1 VSRSGVER
9 LTWALLL
16 AGSVALVAASAYRAA
31 TFPFTHDESLSFA
44 IFTWE
49 PRWRTT
55 ANHHPLNTVLMQA
68 CHAVFGD
75 APLSLR
81 TPNLL
86 ALALYLGS
94 VLALLRRV
102 AHPLTRFAGFAL
114 LALNPF
120 VLDFFFLAR
129 GYGLAL
135 AFLMLALALLEPRT
149 AALSAI
155 AAAVAVVANY
165 AFLNAF
171 VPLLAAVLWMV
182 RRNLRVAIPLAVAG
196 AGSLAVLGWQVRALQ
211 RGGDLH
217 FGGESGFFSD
227 TLVSLAR
234 CSLYS
239 TDVPPAQAVAIG
251 AIVLLAVA
259 LLLGC
264 RDGMALFVLLGSVA
278 MAIGNHYVFGARY
291 PIERGAL
298 YSVPLYGAALV
309 LALRE
314 TKRATLVISGALVL
328 LLSAHFA
335 RTFDPRRCYTWQYD
349 AHNADALRIVAADR
363 RGGRQVKLGA
373 SWRLEP
379 SLNFYRVTEKYDW
392 LVPIPRS
399 RGIPPGADYVYAF
412 RPDAEK
418 LREQTVVLAWYPD
431 TETVLLRVR
440 R

>member
-1 VSRSGVER
+1 MSRSGVER

-16 AGSVALVAASAYRAA
+16 AGSVALVAASVYRAA
-31 TFPFTHDESLSFA
+31 AFPFTHDESLSFA

-55 ANHHPLNTVLMQA
+55 ANHHPLNTLLMQA
-68 CHAVFGD
+68 CHALFGD
-75 APLSLR
+75 PPLSLR
-81 TPNLL
+81 TPSLL
-86 ALALYLGS
+86 ALVLYLGS
-94 VLALLRRV
+94 TLALLRRV

-129 GYGLAL
+129 GYGLGL

-149 AALSAI
+149 AALAVI
-155 AAAVAVVANY
+155 AAAIAVTANY

-171 VPLLAAVLWMV
+171 VPLLAAALWMT
-182 RRNLRVAIPLAVAG
+182 RRNLRVAIPLAAASAG
-196 AGSLAVLGWQVRALQ
+196 FLAVLYGQIRALQ
-211 RGGDLH
+211 QGGDLH
-217 FGGESGFFSD
+217 FGGENGFFSD
-227 TLVSLAR
+227 TLVSLAN

-239 TDVPPAQAVAIG
+239 AGFPSPQAVAIG

-259 LLLGC
+259 LFLGH
-264 RDGMALFVLLGSVA
+264 RDRILLFVLGASVM
-278 MAIGNHYVFGARY
+278 MAIANHIVFGARY

-298 YSVPLYGAALV
+298 YLVPLYGAALI

-314 TKRATLVISGALVL
+314 TRLVLPAVLVL
-328 LLSAHFA
+328 LLTAHFA
-335 RTFDPRRCYTWQYD
+335 RTFDLHRCYTWQYD
-349 AHNADALRIVAADR
+349 AHDDEVLRVIDADR
-363 RGGRQVKLGA
+363 RGARQLKLGA
-373 SWRLEP
+373 SWMLEP
-379 SLNFYRVTEKYDW
+379 SLNFYRVTEQYDW

-399 RGIPPGADYVYAF
+399 HGIPPGADYVYAF
-412 RPDAEK
+412 RRDAEK
-418 LREQTVVLAWYPD
+418 LRERTVVLAWYPD